1 LKKIRKRNIL
11 KGIFVISLTTNLLML
26 ILINSV
32 LAQDWQQAAKDL
44 AQGSPIKEPGDVF
57 RILVNLVRYAYT
69 IFFIVAIVFIIVAA
83 FKFLTA
89 GGNPEKIQSAR
100 TQIMWAVVAIAIA
113 LISVGAATIIKGFL
127 ESR

>member
-1 LKKIRKRNIL
+1 
-11 KGIFVISLTTNLLML
+11 ML

-57 RILVNLVRYAYT
+57 RILVNLVRYTYT

>member
-1 LKKIRKRNIL
+1 MKKIRKRNIL